1 MKANELMVG
10 DWVQFTS
17 EQWLTEEDACPLK
30 VTCVGEPKYP
40 DFYPYIRIEGR
51 NENYHIDLFQP
62 ISLTTE
68 ILEKNG
74 FSGKM
79 YAICEID
86 ENRKLQF
93 YYHEHRLKLYW
104 VGVDEYNNSSVVTD
118 EIFRCHCHYVHEL
131 QHALKLCH
139 IEKTIII

>member
-1 MKANELMVG
+1 MISQELMLG

-62 ISLTTE
+62 IPLTQE

-74 FSGKM
+74 FTKGGMFGKT
-79 YAICEID
+79 YYLAVEDFEISVYFAHVNTQLII
-86 ENRKLQF
+86 EKRNGREIINMLN
-93 YYHEHRLKLYW
+93 
-104 VGVDEYNNSSVVTD
+104 VEYLH
-118 EIFRCHCHYVHEL
+118 IL
-131 QHALKLCH
+131 QHALRLCG
-139 IEKTIII
+139 IEKQIEL

>member
-1 MKANELMVG
+1 MKPEELMIGDIVTFKDCQNDKKPVIIKIWSINQDGESFAFIDDDESVDEIVIDDEIVG
-10 DWVQFTS
+10 LP
-17 EQWLTEEDACPLK
+17 LTP
-30 VTCVGEPKYP
+30 
-40 DFYPYIRIEGR
+40 
-51 NENYHIDLFQP
+51 
-62 ISLTTE
+62 E

-79 YAICEID
+79 YTICEID

-118 EIFRCHCHYVHEL
+118 EIFRCHCMYVHEL
-131 QHALKLCH
+131 QHSLKLCG
-139 IEKTIII
+139 IEKTIEL

>member
-17 EQWLTEEDACPLK
+17 KQWLAEEDACPLK

-62 ISLTTE
+62 IPLTTE

-74 FSGKM
+74 FKYNPFSTG
-79 YAICEID
+79 
-86 ENRKLQF
+86 F
-93 YYHEHRLKLYW
+93 YECKTEDGNIACTKTDYW
-104 VGVDEYNNSSVVTD
+104 SFYINDNIIPNH
-118 EIFRCHCHYVHEL
+118 FHYVHEL
-131 QHALKLCH
+131 QHVLKLCGITLN
-139 IEKTIII
+139 IEV